1 MHLRLCE
8 GHNRYP
14 PIFSSDSLTLHH
26 TPQSTSTEVLYMK
39 KYQVHIHR
47 QLLLHMDSRARY
59 IEHWNIT
66 TALKSHFQMSDK

>member
-47 QLLLHMDSRARY
+47 QLVLHMDSRAAIHRTLEY
-59 IEHWNIT
+59 NNSIEIT
-66 TALKSHFQMSDK
+66 LSDVR